1 MFHTQ
6 HFTDNLY
13 SIFLH
18 FCIFVGMVFL
28 FVDLEKLIYYIMI
41 LKHNQTK
48 IDYISSDLTT
58 GLQTNFY
65 NLYFAVTC
73 VQLCTYNVGIGYSE
87 FQIDYKNY

>member
-1 MFHTQ
+1 
-6 HFTDNLY
+6 
-13 SIFLH
+13 
-18 FCIFVGMVFL
+18 MVFL

-73 VQLCTYNVGIGYSE
+73 AQLCMYNVGIQSSRYTIRIMKGIIMVACCNFNSNTIYNTSCE
-87 FQIDYKNY
+87 